1 MYIGNRF
8 GTNIIQDINKLNYY
22 RTLSK
27 NKYINKQL
35 KMTDVQET
43 PKAPEVAPEKT
54 DDSLLKVMTGLKQ
67 DNVKLMDMSSKLNEE
82 LKSQQTEIDEYKKII
97 QKYKLQEKNDQID
110 TLQQNGPGLIEKLK
124 NVGFNTDK
132 LTPEIL
138 TALNETVLHMNSKL
152 QYFKINII
160 YINKIYVFKLLYRCT

>member
-27 NKYINKQL
+27 NKYKNNQL

-54 DDSLLKVMTGLKQ
+54 DDSLLKVMNGLKQ

-82 LKSQQTEIDEYKKII
+82 LKSQQSEIDEYKKII
-97 QKYKLQEKNDQID
+97 EKYKLQEKNAQIN

-124 NVGFNTDK
+124 SVGFDTDK

-138 TALNETVLHMNSKL
+138 KALNETVLHMNSK
-152 QYFKINII
+152 
-160 YINKIYVFKLLYRCT
+160 